1 MGMSQ
6 NSGGP
11 KCLIFWMKN
20 KIWGPPIGWETQ
32 LWYPILNIIRAQNQ
46 TTGQPSCCCQ
56 DDLLPP
62 HDWKHANLEPL
73 RQFLKEQAEAG
84 SWSPRFREGLWAQ
97 VDGAFAHEGMG
108 YFSCHMLHKQRWL
121 LFKFVETWGTAAV
134 CFHMAHQKKWLC
146 AHCDYTLQSEIKHT
160 AKEFAQYGA
169 KLHRKVKDDHNCDFI
184 LKLFAKIG
192 LAVPGT
198 IHPQRALIE
207 IAKEQDLLGDTATT
221 TDIEACGWIF
231 CWVQKQ
237 PIHLLNLHVFINIG
251 IPDVKRAWRHTWPWT
266 SHSFPMR
273 PSLSGMGIAGGWPA
287 QGAAA
292 VCHPPGWSE
301 SRVKEHL
308 DRKMLG
314 YLKTI

>member
-1 MGMSQ
+1 MSWPRRNSFPLGWLLNAWKKRRFGFFELSLGYLPYTYIIYAPHIFGSVVRPWIWIPYYVRFDVYIYISMGIWIEQKKTGSLDPVSPARSRVCLPSSISELARLPSKRKMCGYSELFI
-6 NSGGP
+6 GEVGVVAVVP
-11 KCLIFWMKN
+11 ILIFLMAA
-20 KIWGPPIGWETQ
+20 
-32 LWYPILNIIRAQNQ
+32 IR
-46 TTGQPSCCCQ
+46 
-56 DDLLPP
+56 
-62 HDWKHANLEPL
+62 WK
-73 RQFLKEQAEAG
+73 
-84 SWSPRFREGLWAQ
+84 
-97 VDGAFAHEGMG
+97 
-108 YFSCHMLHKQRWL
+108 
-121 LFKFVETWGTAAV
+121 
-134 CFHMAHQKKWLC
+134 
-146 AHCDYTLQSEIKHT
+146 KHPCSMDSICP
-160 AKEFAQYGA
+160 ARLEFAQYGA

>member
-1 MGMSQ
+1 MFGSMYIYISMGIWIEQKKTGSLDPVSPARSRVCLPSSISELARLPSKRKMCGYSELFI
-6 NSGGP
+6 GEVGVVAVVP
-11 KCLIFWMKN
+11 ILIFLMAA
-20 KIWGPPIGWETQ
+20 
-32 LWYPILNIIRAQNQ
+32 IR
-46 TTGQPSCCCQ
+46 
-56 DDLLPP
+56 
-62 HDWKHANLEPL
+62 WK
-73 RQFLKEQAEAG
+73 
-84 SWSPRFREGLWAQ
+84 
-97 VDGAFAHEGMG
+97 
-108 YFSCHMLHKQRWL
+108 
-121 LFKFVETWGTAAV
+121 
-134 CFHMAHQKKWLC
+134 
-146 AHCDYTLQSEIKHT
+146 KHPCSMDSICP
-160 AKEFAQYGA
+160 ARLEFAQYGA

>member
-160 AKEFAQYGA
+160 AKEKSWVIVSNREWDVPNASFR
-169 KLHRKVKDDHNCDFI
+169 LVKDPKGTSSSSKIVSKSWVIVSGPHPDNFKKKI
-184 LKLFAKIG
+184 LPSSVIDQACQPLGSAMADVQKLLDQGKASRA
-192 LAVPGT
+192 AVLEKRLSPGT
-198 IHPQRALIE
+198 ALGAWCVMHPQ
-207 IAKEQDLLGDTATT
+207 
-221 TDIEACGWIF
+221 F
-231 CWVQKQ
+231 
-237 PIHLLNLHVFINIG
+237 
-251 IPDVKRAWRHTWPWT
+251 
-266 SHSFPMR
+266 
-273 PSLSGMGIAGGWPA
+273 
-287 QGAAA
+287 
-292 VCHPPGWSE
+292 
-301 SRVKEHL
+301 
-308 DRKMLG
+308 
-314 YLKTI
+314 